1 MKSVLY
7 FLIFP
12 GFLFTAVAG
21 MLASWV
27 DRKVTARV
35 QWRQGP
41 PWYQSFADFVK
52 LLGKEIIVPKT
63 AKWIFLISPLL
74 GLASISVVATLL
86 GRTLMNPAESFLGDL
101 IVVIYLLTIPAI
113 SVILGASSSGN
124 PLASVGASREIKLVL
139 SYELPFVL
147 AIVVAIV
154 KSGGFI
160 RINDI
165 IGYQMANG
173 SVVSSV
179 SGAIAF
185 VVGILCM
192 QAKLGFVPFDM
203 AEAEQEIMAGPYIE
217 YSGAPLGIFKLTRQM
232 LLVVLP
238 IFLISMFWAYSPN
251 VYWVILKYVVLL
263 VIIILIKNTNPR
275 IRIDQATRF
284 FWGPVAIAAFL
295 AVVLALI
302 GY

>member
-1 MKSVLY
+1 MKVLFY
-7 FLIFP
+7 YLIFP

-41 PWYQSFADFVK
+41 PWYQNFADFIK

-63 AKWIFLISPLL
+63 GKWIFLISPFL
-74 GLASISVVATLL
+74 GLASVSIVATLL
-86 GRTLMNPAESFLGDL
+86 GRALMNPSESFLGDL
-101 IVVIYLLTIPAI
+101 IVVMYLLTIPAI
-113 SVILGASSSGN
+113 AVILGASASSN
-124 PLASVGASREIKLVL
+124 PLACVGASREIKLVL
-139 SYELPFVL
+139 SDELPFIL
-147 AIVVAIV
+147 AIVIAII
-154 KSGGFI
+154 KSGSLL
-160 RINDI
+160 RINEI
-165 IGYQMANG
+165 INYQMASG
-173 SVVSSV
+173 SIVNSL
-179 SGAIAF
+179 SGTIAF
-185 VVGILCM
+185 IILILCI

-203 AEAEQEIMAGPYIE
+203 SEAEQEIMAGVSIE
-217 YSGAPLGIFKLTRQM
+217 YSGLPLAILKLTRQM

-251 VYWVILKYVVLL
+251 VFWIIFKYVILL

-275 IRIDQATRF
+275 LKIDQAARF
-284 FWGPVAIAAFL
+284 FWGPMAIAAS
-295 AVVLALI
+295 VGVILALI

>member
-1 MKSVLY
+1 MKPVLY
-7 FLIFP
+7 YLIFP
-12 GFLFTAVAG
+12 GFLFTAVVG
-21 MLASWV
+21 MLASWI

-41 PWYQSFADFVK
+41 PWYQNFADFVK

-63 AKWIFLISPLL
+63 GKWIFLASPLL
-74 GLASISVVATLL
+74 GLAGVSVVATLL

-113 SVILGASSSGN
+113 AVILGASSSAN

-147 AIVVAIV
+147 AIVVAII

-165 IGYQMANG
+165 VGYQIANG
-173 SVVSSV
+173 SVVNSA
-179 SGAIAF
+179 SGTIAF
-185 VVGILCM
+185 IVAILCM

-203 AEAEQEIMAGPYIE
+203 AEAEQEIMAGAYVE
-217 YSGAPLGIFKLTRQM
+217 YSGAPLAIFKLTRQM

-238 IFLISMFWAYSPN
+238 FFLVSLFWAFSPN
-251 VYWVILKYVVLL
+251 IYWTILKYVILL
-263 VIIILIKNTNPR
+263 VVIILIKNTNPR
-275 IRIDQATRF
+275 IRIDQATKF
-284 FWGPVAIAAFL
+284 FWGPVAIAAFI

>member
-1 MKSVLY
+1 MKVLFY
-7 FLIFP
+7 YLIFP

-41 PWYQSFADFVK
+41 PWYQNFADFVK
-52 LLGKEIIVPKT
+52 LLGKEIIIPKQN
-63 AKWIFLISPLL
+63 KWIFLISPLL
-74 GLASISVVATLL
+74 GLASVSIVATLL
-86 GRTLMNPAESFLGDL
+86 GRTLMNPSESFLGDL
-101 IVVIYLLTIPAI
+101 IAEIYLLTIPAI
-113 SVILGASSSGN
+113 AVILGASASSN

-147 AIVVAIV
+147 AIVITIL
-154 KSGGFI
+154 KSGGLI

-173 SVVSSV
+173 SILNSV

-185 VVGILCM
+185 IVVILCI

-203 AEAEQEIMAGPYIE
+203 SEADQELMGGACIE
-217 YSGAPLGIFKLTRQM
+217 YSGAPLAIFKLTRQM

-238 IFLISMFWAYSPN
+238 IFLISLFWAYSPN
-251 VYWVILKYVVLL
+251 IFWFILKYV
-263 VIIILIKNTNPR
+263 
-275 IRIDQATRF
+275 
-284 FWGPVAIAAFL
+284 
-295 AVVLALI
+295 
-302 GY
+302 